1 MYIILVVCAQLTKT
15 EAPRS
20 LYRSPG
26 FKDTYLKLF
35 PCKNMMKL
43 GIFVENLINVICS
56 QGWIMTFWDD

>member
-35 PCKNMMKL
+35 FHARTWWN
-43 GIFVENLINVICS
+43 
-56 QGWIMTFWDD
+56 